1 MCCIDRL
8 KPQPKADVGHEIID
22 MYEAIRDFIFTII
35 ASPWL
40 YLLGAAFC
48 WLVTAQVRSRAK
60 TPEDYEAANAF
71 LWAALALFVAAGFMW
86 RLMTLA
92 G

>member
-1 MCCIDRL
+1 
-8 KPQPKADVGHEIID
+8 

-48 WLVTAQVRSRAK
+48 WVVSDQARRRARAS
-60 TPEDYEAANAF
+60 EAHEAAKEIHESANAF
-71 LWAALALFVAAGFMW
+71 LWTALALFVAAGFMW